1 MSVLMT
7 LRVKGDP
14 GKIEEIAAADPDKI
28 RGISDRGKQAG
39 AIHHAFYGS
48 EDGQIMVLDE
58 WDTAE
63 NFQAFFE
70 AEAGEIGPLMQ
81 QAGVT
86 TEPEITFWRKLDSK
100 DEF

>member
-14 GKIEEIAAADPDKI
+14 AKLEEFAAADPDKI
-28 RGISDRGKQAG
+28 RGIADRGKQRG

-48 EDGQIMVLDE
+48 DDGEILVLDE
-58 WDTAE
+58 WDSAE
-63 NFQAFFE
+63 SFQAFFE
-70 AEAGEIGPLMQ
+70 AEAGEIQPLMQ
-81 QAGVT
+81 QVGVT
-86 TEPEITFWRKLDSK
+86 AEPEITFWRKLESR